1 MLWWS
6 LRKSDTSS
14 LRITLHWAFPSLQ
27 SSQHRRRSI
36 WQFGHFFSPD
46 LHTRP
51 AVTDSTAVSSFSSAT
66 SRQLFKHRAKKS
78 DLKTPPK
85 HHVDVQNFIFLDD
98 TFLFPLTKRGSSVF
112 WSILAT
118 SRVEVAELLRCHG
131 WSIPILVTQKSP
143 FRKGQMMNEPNR
155 TEWIIQYLSSH
166 WIFVTQGRHSYSATD
181 TSALRDFLG
190 CQKFMAR
197 WSPITNSPVSK
208 LPVTH
213 VSQWNVVLLWTTRH
227 HSWQEVLSNFPWC
240 WDCIQ
245 QDQYPVLF
253 AHASHLIH
261 KTSEKDAVLLIHLQ
275 YSTISFAF
283 FFLTSLFHTGWPN
296 TSDQSDSGFL
306 RIYNLRNPPG
316 KVTVTAARR
325 WLGEP
330 RSQGIFFYSPS
341 KGVFRCKSS
350 FWTKILIPFHWLAKR
365 DSHTG
370 IQSGEPTSLWPKQ
383 PPFVL
388 VLLRCLANG
397 L

>member
-1 MLWWS
+1 MLMC
-6 LRKSDTSS
+6 KTSFFWTTPFCFLS
-14 LRITLHWAFPSLQ
+14 QKGEVPCFDRFLQLQESKLPSCCDAMVGQFPSLWPKNRL
-27 SSQHRRRSI
+27 SEKDRWWMNRI
-36 WQFGHFFSPD
+36 EPNE
-46 LHTRP
+46 
-51 AVTDSTAVSSFSSAT
+51 SFSISQVIGSLWHKVDTLIAPRT
-66 SRQLFKHRAKKS
+66 PLLCEIFWGAK
-78 DLKTPPK
+78 
-85 HHVDVQNFIFLDD
+85 
-98 TFLFPLTKRGSSVF
+98 
-112 WSILAT
+112 
-118 SRVEVAELLRCHG
+118 
-131 WSIPILVTQKSP
+131 
-143 FRKGQMMNEPNR
+143 
-155 TEWIIQYLSSH
+155 
-166 WIFVTQGRHSYSATD
+166 
-181 TSALRDFLG
+181 
-190 CQKFMAR
+190 KFMAR